1 MPIRPL
7 DEWTVGRTQSLPL
20 SALKGAVIGLD
31 ASHYIQQHLVN
42 QSTREALLGALGGF
56 PFALK
61 ANIERELQTFK
72 SLGVTCVFVFNG
84 LDFGKKDEK
93 PRNQAAMVRSFEQAW
108 ELYDQQQADQVVDAF
123 SNAGTPPPETLYK
136 FLQRILSQNGVSF
149 MVAPYSACAQL
160 AYLARGSSPV
170 IDAIY
175 GPSEALFFDI
185 DKLVTRID
193 IEPAQF
199 FWLTK
204 HTLQEELGRLSNE
217 QFLEFGL
224 LLGSPFLRSFPLFE
238 NPAFPGKLPTV
249 RDALPMFNAAGRSA
263 LTLCAQFEDERR
275 MQELDYTKA
284 YKRAYLVVKHHVI
297 IDIDGRVAPMHQEH
311 TSSDMHEIIGLRLP
325 EELYFYM
332 SKGVIGRDVPNCLTS
347 GEICLSL
354 PLGTEDTEIYRQL
367 VADTLTPI
375 RAQSIGLLA
384 NCLHRFYQT
393 KVITIRPWFDEDSNQ
408 RQISLKGLPSVKETV
423 QAWRVSS
430 DKMPEAVKSI
440 QAPRGS
446 FKFGLQSLTN
456 SEFVART
463 FATKDTPILS
473 TQEDILSNVVWRFL
487 QLRGYVDEKHNL
499 TAWGKCLDQALSS
512 VDPNDHLEDA
522 IFIAIE
528 MLRMGLL
535 NTKNW
540 FSHVSGGPM
549 RGSEED
555 KTFNMLVSRVACIAK
570 LQHKPIGYSGPLSR
584 QLLCYRSLICE
595 VRTALRNLI
604 ESVLAS
610 LLLSGDADRDR
621 KDWVQLGIKLPF
633 IDDNDCGLGIAVR
646 TYLDDLPLQANPT
659 SPEARQEVKSK
670 GKEWFQHS
678 ESFTGNLDL
687 AFKLWDA
694 VYQGTQNAGR
704 EFKEATLW
712 ENANRWLADR
722 R

>member
-1 MPIRPL
+1 M
-7 DEWTVGRTQSLPL
+7 
-20 SALKGAVIGLD
+20 
-31 ASHYIQQHLVN
+31 
-42 QSTREALLGALGGF
+42 EA
-56 PFALK
+56 
-61 ANIERELQTFK
+61 
-72 SLGVTCVFVFNG
+72 
-84 LDFGKKDEK
+84 
-93 PRNQAAMVRSFEQAW
+93 NQAF
-108 ELYDQQQADQVVDAF
+108 
-123 SNAGTPPPETLYK
+123 PE
-136 FLQRILSQNGVSF
+136 
-149 MVAPYSACAQL
+149 QL

-463 FATKDTPILS
+463 FATKDTPVCLNQMNSSEFIANEEVSQLIEILQILS

-528 MLRMGLL
+528 MLRMDLL

-549 RGSEED
+549 RGSG
-555 KTFNMLVSRVACIAK
+555 TFSHEI
-570 LQHKPIGYSGPLSR
+570 
-584 QLLCYRSLICE
+584 
-595 VRTALRNLI
+595 
-604 ESVLAS
+604 
-610 LLLSGDADRDR
+610 DR
-621 KDWVQLGIKLPF
+621 
-633 IDDNDCGLGIAVR
+633 
-646 TYLDDLPLQANPT
+646 
-659 SPEARQEVKSK
+659 EA
-670 GKEWFQHS
+670 H
-678 ESFTGNLDL
+678 
-687 AFKLWDA
+687 
-694 VYQGTQNAGR
+694 
-704 EFKEATLW
+704 
-712 ENANRWLADR
+712 
-722 R
+722 